1 MAEPLSRSHSS
12 NRRGASL
19 VLAAVSLAAFIGVG
33 AVAVDLGMLLRARAD
48 AQRAAE
54 AGALA
59 GASAFLDF
67 NPNSSAVVAEARQR
81 AEQFTE
87 ANRILLS
94 AVQPAEDSIVVIP
107 AEQKVRVFVRRAAV
121 GTWFARIF
129 GENAVGIASHA
140 AAQVTAVGGTNC
152 VAPFMLPDIWN
163 EVSNQDR
170 NPKNRWEDDNE
181 TWTFDPG
188 QGDTYA
194 PFNPQSQ
201 SSSQT
206 GFGSNWR
213 NGFRDGANNAY
224 TGDLGRQMT
233 ISRDRNGRDLNT
245 YHLWTFPDANN
256 GNRELEDRMDSDCA
270 SDQSQRTVA
279 VGEDYEYIPGSRN
292 GLRIPQAMQERI
304 NGDRDARWDSQ
315 RNEVVNSNS
324 PDWRNSTRVMKIA
337 LFSPD
342 QLVKLTPQGSAEV
355 EFNNVAL
362 FFIESADNN
371 DNITGR
377 FLYYVSGESTGGG
390 PTASLIR
397 RVRLV
402 E

>member
-1 MAEPLSRSHSS
+1 MAKALSRSSS
-12 NRRGASL
+12 GNRRGASL
-19 VLAAVSLAAFIGVG
+19 VLAAVSLTALIGVG

-67 NPNSSAVVAEARQR
+67 NPNSSAVITEARQR
-81 AEQFTE
+81 AEQFAE
-87 ANRILLS
+87 ANAVLMS
-94 AVQPAEDSIVVIP
+94 TVQPSEDSIVVIP

-121 GTWFARIF
+121 GTWFAKIF
-129 GENAVGIASHA
+129 GESAVGVGAKA
-140 AAQVTAVGGTNC
+140 AAAVQQVGGTNC

-163 EVSNQDR
+163 ETSNQDR

-181 TWTFDPG
+181 TWNFDPG

-194 PFNPQSQ
+194 PFNPQSP
-201 SSSQT
+201 SSNQT

-213 NGFRDGANNAY
+213 DGFRDGLNNQY
-224 TGDLGRQMT
+224 TGDLGRLMT
-233 ISRDRNGRDLNT
+233 ISRNRNGRDLNT

-256 GNRELEDRMDSDCA
+256 GNKELEDRMDSACA
-270 SDQSQRTVA
+270 SEQSKRTVA
-279 VGEDYEYIPGSRN
+279 VGDEYEYIPGDRN
-292 GLRIPQAMQERI
+292 GLKIPQVMNGRI
-304 NGDRDARWDSQ
+304 NGDRNARWDSQ

-324 PDWRNSTRVMKIA
+324 PDWRNSSRVMKVA

-342 QLVKLTPQGSAEV
+342 QLVNLTPQGSAAV
-355 EFNNVAL
+355 NFNNVAL
-362 FFIESADNN
+362 FFIESVDNN
-371 DNITGR
+371 DDITGR

>member
-1 MAEPLSRSHSS
+1 
-12 NRRGASL
+12 
-19 VLAAVSLAAFIGVG
+19 
-33 AVAVDLGMLLRARAD
+33 MLLRARAD

-87 ANRILLS
+87 ANQILLS
-94 AVQPAEDSIVVIP
+94 AVDPAEDSIVVIP
-107 AEQKVRVFVRRAAV
+107 SEQKVRVFVRRTAV

-129 GENAVGIASHA
+129 GENAVGIGSRA

-152 VAPFMLPDIWN
+152 VAPFMLPDVWN
-163 EVSNQDR
+163 EASNQDR
-170 NPKNRWEDDNE
+170 NPKNRWEDNNE
-181 TWTFDPG
+181 TWTFDPS

-194 PFNPQSQ
+194 RFNPQSQ
-201 SSSQT
+201 SSGQT

-213 NGFRDGANNAY
+213 NGFLDGTSHAY

-256 GNRELEDRMDSDCA
+256 GNKDLEDRMGSDCA
-270 SDQSQRTVA
+270 SEQSQRTVS
-279 VGEDYEYIPGSRN
+279 VGEEYEYIPGNRN
-292 GLRIPQAMQERI
+292 GLKIPQVMQDRI
-304 NGDRDARWDSQ
+304 NGDRDARWDTQQNS
-315 RNEVVNSNS
+315 VVNSNS
-324 PDWRNSTRVMKIA
+324 PDWRNSTRVMKVA
-337 LFSPD
+337 LFDPN
-342 QLVKLTPQGSAEV
+342 QLSRLTPQGSATV
-355 EFNNVAL
+355 DFNNIAL

>member
-1 MAEPLSRSHSS
+1 MPDSLRRPNSK
-12 NRRGASL
+12 NRRGMSL
-19 VLAAVSLAAFIGVG
+19 VLVAVSLTALIGVG
-33 AVAVDLGMLLRARAD
+33 AIAVDLGMLLRARAD

-67 NPNSSAVVAEARQR
+67 NPNSANIVAEAKQR
-81 AEQFTE
+81 AERFAE
-87 ANRILLS
+87 ANAVLLS
-94 AVQPAEDSIVVIP
+94 PVTALEDSVQVIVN
-107 AEQKVRVFVRRAAV
+107 EQKVRVWVRRGAV

-129 GENAVGIASHA
+129 GENTVGIEARA
-140 AAQVTAVGGTNC
+140 AAAVTQVGGTNC

-163 EVSNQDR
+163 ENSNQDK
-170 NPKNRWEDDNE
+170 NPKNRWEDNNE
-181 TWTFDPG
+181 NWTFDPG

-201 SSSQT
+201 TGGQT

-213 NGFRDGANNAY
+213 NGIANNNGNAY

-233 ISRDRNGRDLNT
+233 ISRDRNSRDLNS
-245 YHLWTFPDANN
+245 YHLWSFLDANN
-256 GNRELEDRMDSDCA
+256 GNKELEDRMASDCV
-270 SDQSQRTVA
+270 SEQSKRTVS
-279 VGEDYEYIPGSRN
+279 VGEGYEYVPGTRN
-292 GLRIPQAMQERI
+292 GVKIPQVMQERI
-304 NGDRDARWDSQ
+304 NGDPTARWDTQ
-315 RNEVVNSNS
+315 RNEVVGSNS
-324 PDWRNSTRVMKIA
+324 PDWRNSSRVMKVA
-337 LFSPD
+337 LFDPN
-342 QLVKLTPQGSAEV
+342 QLSKLTPQGSATV
-355 EFNNVAL
+355 EFNNIAL
-362 FFIESADNN
+362 FFIESADNS

>member
-1 MAEPLSRSHSS
+1 MPGPLRRPNSK
-12 NRRGASL
+12 NRRGVSL
-19 VLAAVSLAAFIGVG
+19 VLAAVSMTAIIGVG
-33 AVAVDLGMLLRARAD
+33 AIAVDLGMLLRARAD

-67 NPNSSAVVAEARQR
+67 NPNSANIVAEAKQR
-81 AEQFTE
+81 AEQFAE
-87 ANRILLS
+87 ANAVLLS
-94 AVQPAEDSIVVIP
+94 PITALEDSVQVITS
-107 AEQKVRVFVRRAAV
+107 EQKVRVWVRRAAV
-121 GTWFARIF
+121 GTWFAKIF
-129 GENAVGIASHA
+129 GENSVGIEARA
-140 AAQVTAVGGTNC
+140 AAAVTQVGGTNC

-163 EVSNQDR
+163 ENSNQDK
-170 NPKNRWEDDNE
+170 NPKNRWEDNNE
-181 TWTFDPG
+181 TWTFDPN

-201 SSSQT
+201 GTNQT

-213 NGFRDGANNAY
+213 NGFPVNGNAY

-245 YHLWTFPDANN
+245 YHLWTFEDANN
-256 GNRELEDRMDSDCA
+256 GNKDLEDRMDSDCA
-270 SDQSQRTVA
+270 SEQSQRTVS
-279 VGEDYEYIPGSRN
+279 VGEEYEYIPGNRN
-292 GLRIPQAMQERI
+292 GLKIPQEMQERI
-304 NGDRDARWDSQ
+304 NGDPTARWDTQ
-315 RNEVVNSNS
+315 RNEVVSSNS
-324 PDWRNSTRVMKIA
+324 PDWRNSSRVMKVA
-337 LFSPD
+337 LFDPN
-342 QLVKLTPQGSAEV
+342 QLASLSPQGSATV